1 MSHNKIKVASQ
12 SPNTD
17 GEITVGVANLDDV
30 NITSIANDQVLQY
43 NSTSSKWENV
53 DITSASTSAQYI
65 FIGTGESNAYSNS
78 GATGLALD
86 NFLYVY
92 DTSPQ
97 NTISGATITNY
108 STTDWIESITLP
120 AGHYR
125 IMCNFRVKFSASGY
139 FSFYAYDTTNSA
151 SVSSVAYI
159 GENLSDL
166 SFPSSVSSGFDLTGT
181 SVIKLRAY
189 IVSNVDTVAN
199 QGNIPS
205 EYSSLYIEKVE

>member
-1 MSHNKIKVASQ
+1 M
-12 SPNTD
+12 
-17 GEITVGVANLDDV
+17 
-30 NITSIANDQVLQY
+30 
-43 NSTSSKWENV
+43 
-53 DITSASTSAQYI
+53 
-65 FIGTGESNAYSNS
+65 FIGRGETGASAEYDQS
-78 GATGLALD
+78 GATGLGLND
-86 NFLYVY
+86 FLYLY

-97 NTISGATITNY
+97 NTISGATITNH

-120 AGHYR
+120 SGHYR

-166 SFPSSVSSGFDLTGT
+166 SFPSSISSGFDLTGT

-199 QGNIPS
+199 QDNIPS